1 MELGPNWYQTGN
13 KTCYIPKFQQ
23 ILSRKRISVLTGL
36 KVLSLTCNCVIYRP
50 EHNAKGGGPEIEFLR
65 S

>member
-50 EHNAKGGGPEIEFLR
+50 EHNAKGGP
-65 S
+65 